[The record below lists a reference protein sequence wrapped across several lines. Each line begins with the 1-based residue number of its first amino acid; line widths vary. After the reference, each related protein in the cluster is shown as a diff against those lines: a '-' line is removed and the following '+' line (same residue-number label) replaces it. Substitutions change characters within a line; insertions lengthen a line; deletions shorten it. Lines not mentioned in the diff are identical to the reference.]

1 MKSILK
7 TSLIV
12 ILSTSL
18 FTQTFADQ
26 SQMDQTLVQV
36 VQQLQQLKPLI
47 AEAAAEEP
55 ADMRASVH
63 FSSFTG
69 PDGQTQSGVMDDLT
83 ALQSGIEQ
91 IINQQQIDPRI
102 YTPISGDYV
111 GSK

>member
-18 FTQTFADQ
+18 FTQTYADQ
-26 SQMDQTLVQV
+26 SQMNQTLVQV
-36 VQQLQQLKPLI
+36 VEQLQQLKPLI
-47 AEAAAEEP
+47 AQAAAEEP
-55 ADMRASVH
+55 VDMQSSVH
-63 FSSFTG
+63 FTSFTG
-69 PDGQTQSGVMDDLT
+69 PYGQTKTGVIDDLN

-102 YTPISGDYV
+102 YTPISGDYL
-111 GSK
+111 GGN